1 MPGLPATPHPEAPK
15 APAAQHAGTRS
26 DLGIVALVPDS
37 WNSYSTTRHHML
49 ERLANRFEVVWVEPA
64 LDWREHWL
72 HRARAE
78 GPATAA
84 LLQQAHAHI
93 QVLPPSRW
101 LPQVYRPAALRRWLC
116 CQRVLQACR
125 LLRKR
130 GVKRLALYLWR
141 PEFAEAMALKGFD
154 FRIYHIDDDYS
165 FATTEQPIS
174 EVEARL
180 IRDVDQVIVH
190 SPRLQRKKGGLNP
203 NTALVPNGVDFR
215 AFAGVQAEAPE
226 LRVVPHPRIGY
237 VGVIKKQLDLAL
249 LLEVARRRPQWS
261 FVFVGPVGH
270 LGEKA
275 ALWQALSALPNVHAL
290 GARPARE
297 LPAYAQHFDVG
308 QMCYDV
314 NDYTNSIFPL
324 KLNEYLA
331 SGRPAVSSRI
341 ESVLP
346 FAEVVALADGADG
359 WEAAL
364 QAALAPESNTAAAVA
379 RRQAVAQG
387 YDWAVLVEQVAGLF
401 ERGRAGRKAG

>member
-1 MPGLPATPHPEAPK
+1 LPGTSATTPPDVRGP
-15 APAAQHAGTRS
+15 QHRTPRS

-49 ERLANRFEVVWVEPA
+49 ERLADRFEVVWVEPA
-64 LDWREHWL
+64 LDWREHWQP
-72 HRARAE
+72 RPGAKGSAV
-78 GPATAA
+78 PPS
-84 LLQQAHAHI
+84 LQKAHPHL
-93 QVLPPSRW
+93 QVLHPSRW
-101 LPQVYRPAALRRWLC
+101 LPQVYRPPALRRWLC
-116 CQRVLQACR
+116 CQRVAQACR
-125 LLRKR
+125 LLRQR
-130 GVKRLALYLWR
+130 GVKRLALYIWR
-141 PEFAEAMALKGFD
+141 PEFAEAMALEGFD
-154 FRIYHIDDDYS
+154 FRVYHIDDDYS
-165 FATTEQPIS
+165 FATTEQPIT
-174 EVEARL
+174 ETEARL

-190 SPRLQRKKGGLNP
+190 SPRLLRKKGGLNP
-203 NTALVPNGVDFR
+203 NTALVPNGVDYQ

-226 LRVVPHPRIGY
+226 LQVVPHPRIGY

-249 LLEVARRRPQWS
+249 LLEVARRQPQWA

-270 LGEKA
+270 LGEKT
-275 ALWQALSALPNVHAL
+275 ALWQALAALPNVHAL

-346 FAEVVALADGADG
+346 FAEVVGLAEGADG

-364 QAALAPESNTAAAVA
+364 QAALSPAANTAEAVE
-379 RRQAVAQG
+379 RRQAVAKA
-387 YDWAVLVEQVAGLF
+387 YDWAVLVDQVAGLF
-401 ERGRAGRKAG
+401 EKGRAGRSAG